1 VTSYEKRTMETTIR
15 IDKIITGGL
24 GIGRMEDG
32 MVVMTGRVLPDETV
46 VVRGA
51 RQHRGY
57 LEAELVTVLEPSGDR
72 VEPVCPRYA
81 ECGGCDLQHAR
92 ETAQHRIKEDIL
104 AEAAGRARLV
114 CAEGVLQPLLASPLA
129 LGYRHRI
136 RLALSAQ
143 GEIGFYQARSN
154 RLVPIHECPVATA
167 KVNTALAELNRSKYL
182 RRAAAFAREIE
193 LLHSPA
199 DGRVIALLRL
209 DNRKRADQG
218 LIREFASS
226 LAPIAQVLV
235 QAGRRIRPGAPR
247 QPDTVLRQQFDRS
260 ICGQPFSLS
269 WSPGCFSQVNAY
281 QNSRLIGLVCR
292 LSGDGRG
299 QRILDLFC
307 GMGNFSV
314 PLGLGQAA
322 VTGIERNRESIA
334 RARTNVAAAGLHD
347 CEFQDIDVAAG
358 LRQCLGA
365 GRHFDCVVLDP
376 PRQGLGKSTS
386 LLLDLAPGRIISV
399 SCDPATMMR
408 DLSLLIAGGYKLL
421 SLTPVDMFPQT
432 HHIESVA
439 LLEKN

>member
-1 VTSYEKRTMETTIR
+1 METTIR

-24 GIGRMEDG
+24 GIGRLADG
-32 MVVMTGRVLPDETV
+32 MVVMAGRVLPGETV
-46 VVRGA
+46 VVRGT

-57 LEAELVTVLEPSGDR
+57 LEAELVKVLEPSGDR
-72 VEPVCPRYA
+72 VEPICPRYF

-104 AEAAGRARLV
+104 IEAAGRVRVV
-114 CAEGVLQPLLASPLA
+114 CEEGVPQPLLASPLP

-136 RLALSAQ
+136 RLALSAR

-167 KVNTALAELNRSKYL
+167 PLNTALAELNRSKYL
-182 RRAAAFAREIE
+182 RRAAAFTREIE
-193 LLHSPA
+193 LQHSPA

-209 DNRKRADQG
+209 DNGKRADPR
-218 LIREFASS
+218 LIREFAAS
-226 LAPIAQVLV
+226 LEPIAQVLV
-235 QAGRRIRPGAPR
+235 RAGRRIRPGSPR
-247 QPDTVLRQQFDRS
+247 QQDAVLRQQFDRS
-260 ICGQPFSLS
+260 VCGRPFFLS
-269 WSPGCFSQVNAY
+269 WSPGCFSQVNAG

-314 PLGLGQAA
+314 PLGLGHAA
-322 VTGIERNRESIA
+322 VTGIEQNRESIA
-334 RARTNVAAAGLHD
+334 RARSNAAAAGLHD
-347 CEFQDIDVAAG
+347 CDFQEIDVAAG

-365 GRHFDCVVLDP
+365 GIHFDCVVLDP
-376 PRQGLGKSTS
+376 PRQGLGKSVA
-386 LLLDLAPGRIISV
+386 LLLDLAPGRIIYV
-399 SCDPATMMR
+399 SCDPATLMR
-408 DLSLLIAGGYKLL
+408 DLGLFITGGYKLL

>member
-1 VTSYEKRTMETTIR
+1 MDTTIR

-24 GIGRMEDG
+24 GIGRRQDG
-32 MVVMTGRVLPDETV
+32 MVVMTGRVLPGETV
-46 VVRGA
+46 AVRGT

-57 LEAELVTVLEPSGDR
+57 LEAELVKVLKPSGDR
-72 VEPVCPRYA
+72 VEPVCPRYF

-104 AEAAGRARLV
+104 AEAAGRARV
-114 CAEGVLQPLLASPLA
+114 ACEEGVLQPLLASPLP

-136 RLALSAQ
+136 RLALSAR

-167 KVNTALAELNRSKYL
+167 PINTALAELNRSKYL
-182 RRAAAFAREIE
+182 RQAAAFTREIE

-199 DGRVIALLRL
+199 DGRLIALLRL
-209 DNRKRADQG
+209 NNGKRADPG
-218 LIREFASS
+218 LIREFATS

-235 QAGRRIRPGAPR
+235 QAGRRIRPGSPQ
-247 QPDTVLRQQFDRS
+247 QPDAILRQQFDRS
-260 ICGQPFSLS
+260 VCGRPFSLS
-269 WSPGCFSQVNAY
+269 WSPGCFSQVNAR

-292 LSGDGRG
+292 LSGCGRG

-322 VTGIERNRESIA
+322 VTGIEQNRESIA
-334 RARTNVAAAGLHD
+334 RARANAAAAGLPD

-386 LLLDLAPGRIISV
+386 LLLDLAPGRIVSV
-399 SCDPATMMR
+399 SCDPATLMR
-408 DLSLLIAGGYKLL
+408 DLSLLVAGGYRLL

>member
-1 VTSYEKRTMETTIR
+1 METTIR

-24 GIGRMEDG
+24 GIGRLADG
-32 MVVMTGRVLPDETV
+32 MVVMIGRVLPGETV
-46 VVRGA
+46 VARGT

-72 VEPVCPRYA
+72 VEPVCPCYF

-92 ETAQHRIKEDIL
+92 GTAQHRIKESIL
-104 AEAAGRARLV
+104 TEAAGRARVV
-114 CAEGVLQPLLASPLA
+114 CDKGVQQPLLASPLP

-136 RLALSAQ
+136 RLTISAR

-154 RLVPIHECPVATA
+154 RLVPIHACPVATA
-167 KVNTALAELNRSKYL
+167 PINTALAELNRSEYL
-182 RRAAAFAREIE
+182 RRAAAVSRGIE

-199 DGRVIALLRL
+199 AGRVIALLRL
-209 DNRKRADQG
+209 DNRKRADQR
-218 LIREFASS
+218 LIREFAAS
-226 LAPIAQVLV
+226 LEPVAQVLV
-235 QAGRRIRPGAPR
+235 QTGRRIRPGSPR
-247 QPDTVLRQQFDRS
+247 QRDAVLRQQFDRS
-260 ICGQPFSLS
+260 VCGRPFSLS
-269 WSPGCFSQVNAY
+269 WSPGCFSQVNAR
-281 QNSRLIGLVCR
+281 QNSRLIALVCS
-292 LSGDGRG
+292 LSGNVRG

-314 PLGLGQAA
+314 PLGLGHAA
-322 VTGIERNRESIA
+322 VTGIEQNRESIA
-334 RARTNVAAAGLHD
+334 RARSNAAAAGLHD

-376 PRQGLGKSTS
+376 PRQGLGKSVS
-386 LLLDLAPGRIISV
+386 LLLNLAPKRIISI
-399 SCDPATMMR
+399 SCDPATLMR
-408 DLSLLIAGGYKLL
+408 DLSLLVAGGYKLL